1 MRTKDDDCGSG
12 CCSCCCV
19 ILMLF
24 CLALGFVGGIVV
36 GAIVQRNGYLRDLEF
51 LRLPE
56 DYYNYDGPNKG
67 PNKDISQPRFTMDGE
82 EMGDS
87 RCIVQMT
94 SHNVSRANCGICS
107 NSR

>member
-1 MRTKDDDCGSG
+1 MF
-12 CCSCCCV
+12 
-19 ILMLF
+19 F

-56 DYYNYDGPNKG
+56 DYYNYEAPNKG
-67 PNKDISQPRFTMDGE
+67 PNIEISQPRFTMDSE
-82 EMGDS
+82 ENGDL
-87 RCIVQMT
+87 RCIVHMT
-94 SHNVSRANCGICS
+94 SHNVSGANCGVCS